1 MTFLI
6 GGGRD
11 LSGDEHRWGRTLER
25 ALRDA
30 DVRVVMYRVP

>member
-25 ALRDA
+25 ALRRA